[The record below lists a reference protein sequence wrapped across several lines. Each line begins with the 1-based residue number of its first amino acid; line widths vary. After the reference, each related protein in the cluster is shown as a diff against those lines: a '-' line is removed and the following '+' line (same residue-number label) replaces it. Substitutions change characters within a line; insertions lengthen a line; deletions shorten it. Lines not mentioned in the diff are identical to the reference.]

1 MKPQSDISDPRIIKA
16 LTHPLRIQI
25 LAALDERTASP
36 SELAEELHAPLGN
49 VSYHVRQLAG
59 LGLIKLVKRTPRRGA
74 IEHHYKAV
82 ARPQISD
89 DAWAGTPP
97 TVKDAVVGAALG
109 DVGSAVTAAA
119 AAGGFSRPDS
129 HLTRTQVT
137 LDERGWKDLDKE
149 LNATLARVQRI
160 AGDAEKR
167 LAKAGD
173 GGRQAA
179 TVVMMLFGDAD
190 PDAAQP
196 AAPAARNGSTAA
208 KSKRGRARARA

>member
-36 SELAEELHAPLGN
+36 SELADELGAPLGN

-82 ARPQISD
+82 GRPQITD
-89 DAWAGTPP
+89 DAWAGTPA

-109 DVGSAVTAAA
+109 ELGAAVTAAA
-119 AAGGFSRPDS
+119 SAGGFSRSDA
-129 HLTRTQVT
+129 HLTRTDLTV
-137 LDERGWKDLDKE
+137 DERGWKDIDKE
-149 LNATLARVQRI
+149 LNATLGRLQKI
-160 AGDAEKR
+160 ADDSAKR

-173 GGRQAA
+173 GEQAA
-179 TVVMMLFGDAD
+179 TVAMMLFGGGDAD
-190 PDAAQP
+190 ASAS
-196 AAPAARNGSTAA
+196 NGATASKA
-208 KSKRGRARARA
+208 KPKNKRAKARA